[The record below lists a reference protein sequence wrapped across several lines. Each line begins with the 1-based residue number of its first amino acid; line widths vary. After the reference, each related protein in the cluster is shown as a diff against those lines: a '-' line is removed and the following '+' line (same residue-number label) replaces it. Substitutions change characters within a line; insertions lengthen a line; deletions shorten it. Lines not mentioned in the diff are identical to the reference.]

1 MVVVLTFSAF
11 SKKTIEC
18 NGWVGGGIVRKE
30 TKLLK
35 QKDDLKELRS
45 LTIIL

>member
-1 MVVVLTFSAF
+1 M
-11 SKKTIEC
+11 
-18 NGWVGGGIVRKE
+18 GGGIVIEE